1 MAFGVYGCGQYK
13 MIDVDGALMVITVC
27 FGVVCSSAPPAGGVF
42 YHLVL
47 ITASVTVLLRNNDHM
62 EMAVGSSHQ
71 SSGMQANA
79 AGERTI
85 SAIKRPTVGSNQRSS
100 SLRSS

>member
-1 MAFGVYGCGQYK
+1 MVFGVHSCGQDK

-27 FGVVCSSAPPAGGVF
+27 FGVVYSSAPPAGGVF

-62 EMAVGSSHQ
+62 EMAGKQPSIIRH
-71 SSGMQANA
+71 AD
-79 AGERTI
+79 ERRRG
-85 SAIKRPTVGSNQRSS
+85 AHNQRD
-100 SLRSS
+100 